1 MAESTPA
8 GIDGDAPVLARHEI
22 LVQAPI
28 DAIWQLHIA
37 VNEWPTWQPDITE
50 ARLDGDFVP
59 AASFDWTSSGLSV
72 TSTIYDVSPP
82 PGDVSPRARTLW
94 GGTAQGITGIHEW
107 TFRDMTQ
114 GVLVATNESFAGAP
128 VADDPS
134 TMQDILDASLVS
146 WLLHLKAAAEA
157 RA

>member
-1 MAESTPA
+1 MPESTPA

-22 LVQAPI
+22 AIQAPLET
-28 DAIWQLHIA
+28 IWQLHIA

-50 ARLDGDFVP
+50 AHLDGDFVP
-59 AASFDWTSSGLSV
+59 GASFSWTSSGLSV
-72 TSTIYDVSPP
+72 TSTIYDASPPTGEVSPE
-82 PGDVSPRARTLW
+82 SRTLW
-94 GGTAQGITGIHEW
+94 GGTAQRITGIHEW

-128 VADDPS
+128 VDSDPS
-134 TMQDILDASLVS
+134 TMQALLDASLVS
-146 WLLHLKAAAEA
+146 WLLHVKVAAEA

>member
-1 MAESTPA
+1 MTVPTQ
-8 GIDGDAPVLARHEI
+8 IDGDAPVLARHEI

-28 DAIWQLHIA
+28 ETIWDLHIA

-59 AASFDWTSSGLSV
+59 GGSFAWTSSGLGV

-82 PGDVSPRARTLW
+82 TGDVSPRARTLW
-94 GGTAQGITGIHEW
+94 GGNAQGITGIHEW
-107 TFRDMTQ
+107 TFTDMTQ

-128 VADDPS
+128 VDSDPS
-134 TMQDILDASLVS
+134 TMQSMLDTSLVS
-146 WLLHLKAAAEA
+146 WLLHLQAAAEA